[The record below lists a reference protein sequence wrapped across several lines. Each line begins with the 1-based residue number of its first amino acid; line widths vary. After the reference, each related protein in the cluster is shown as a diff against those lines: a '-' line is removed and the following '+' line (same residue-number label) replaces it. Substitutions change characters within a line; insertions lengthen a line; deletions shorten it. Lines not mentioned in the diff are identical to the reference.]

1 MKEKTIITTLGFLVG
16 SIIFNIITI
25 PTEYQL
31 RVLFAMLIIILA
43 ILFFDKKIWRYFS
56 IFLTASLIGV
66 LTIMEFPQW
75 KTIAVKLSIVA
86 IIVLSVIVTIILGKT
101 KKIKKQKEMT
111 VEE

>member
-1 MKEKTIITTLGFLVG
+1 
-16 SIIFNIITI
+16 
-25 PTEYQL
+25 
-31 RVLFAMLIIILA
+31 
-43 ILFFDKKIWRYFS
+43 
-56 IFLTASLIGV
+56 
-66 LTIMEFPQW
+66 MEFPQW